1 MKKEVEKSDIEVNYD
16 QHPKEVFTEKKLQ
29 KLWKEYVDLLNKK
42 GEKSMASIVGTD
54 LPKLKDQFKISFT
67 VPNKLMEDQFKKG
80 KPKLLKF
87 LREQLNNYGI
97 EIILT
102 LNETVEKKFAYTP
115 QEKYLKMKEMN
126 PLLEKLRQTF
136 ELDM

>member
-1 MKKEVEKSDIEVNYD
+1 
-16 QHPKEVFTEKKLQ
+16 
-29 KLWKEYVDLLNKK
+29 
-42 GEKSMASIVGTD
+42 MASIVGTA
-54 LPKLKDQFKISFT
+54 LPILEDGFKILFT

-102 LNETVEKKFAYTP
+102 LNEAVEKRFAYTP
-115 QEKYLKMKEMN
+115 QEKYLKMKEIN